1 MSKMGWKSGQGLGK
15 DEQGIQNPIV
25 ARKIDKNQAIIE
37 MATTSSPLVSSVVS
51 SPVIVLT
58 NLVGGPDEVDEDL
71 EGSLF
76 STRFECSF
84 YIFSTRFECSFAS
97 SPLVSSV
104 VFRRVS

>member
-1 MSKMGWKSGQGLGK
+1 MMSKMGWKSGQGLGK

-58 NLVGGPDEVDEDL
+58 NLVAGPDEVDEDL
-71 EGSLF
+71 EGSL
-76 STRFECSF
+76 
-84 YIFSTRFECSFAS
+84 FSTRFECSFAS

-104 VFRRVS
+104 VFRRVSRRGRTIRPS